1 MRRGGSG
8 LLLTIVIGC
17 ALAAACADAPPRPAA
32 AGAPVEIALPAA
44 LSPATPAEP
53 SQMPTPARARRDAA
67 VVANQACEGCH
78 EEVAR
83 EWRASLHR
91 TANTEPAYRRAFAIE
106 PMPFCRSCHAP
117 EANPAEP
124 EAEAVGALG
133 VGCVTCHVTTKDSLA
148 GPGAAPVLA
157 APWTRPGSPPAAP
170 HAVIRDERFA
180 RADACAGCHEFAFP
194 TARGLS
200 AAEMMQLTIA
210 EHRASPA
217 ADRSCAD
224 CHMPA
229 GGDGQRRRRSHEF
242 PGSRDEA
249 LVRSAVAV
257 EARRVSA
264 TRIAVTL
271 SPSNAGHAF
280 PTGDLF
286 RRLSISAEALG
297 ADEMVLGQ
305 EERFLTRHWVLRPGQ
320 VGRRLLSDDRVH
332 AAPVTV
338 ELEVGAAGEG
348 RPIAWQ
354 VTYQRVAHP
363 NGIDMSDV
371 ELEGEI
377 RVASGKLG
385 P

>member
-1 MRRGGSG
+1 
-8 LLLTIVIGC
+8 
-17 ALAAACADAPPRPAA
+17 
-32 AGAPVEIALPAA
+32 
-44 LSPATPAEP
+44 
-53 SQMPTPARARRDAA
+53 
-67 VVANQACEGCH
+67 
-78 EEVAR
+78 
-83 EWRASLHR
+83 
-91 TANTEPAYRRAFAIE
+91 
-106 PMPFCRSCHAP
+106 
-117 EANPAEP
+117 
-124 EAEAVGALG
+124 
-133 VGCVTCHVTTKDSLA
+133 
-148 GPGAAPVLA
+148 
-157 APWTRPGSPPAAP
+157 
-170 HAVIRDERFA
+170 
-180 RADACAGCHEFAFP
+180 
-194 TARGLS
+194 
-200 AAEMMQLTIA
+200 
-210 EHRASPA
+210 
-217 ADRSCAD
+217 
-224 CHMPA
+224 MPA
-229 GGDGQRRRRSHEF
+229 GGDGLRRRRSHAF

-271 SPSNAGHAF
+271 SPANAGHAF

-348 RPIAWQ
+348 RAIAWQ

-363 NGIDMSDV
+363 NGIDMSAV

>member
-1 MRRGGSG
+1 M
-8 LLLTIVIGC
+8 LVIGG
-17 ALAAACADAPPRPAA
+17 ALGAACAAAPDAPPRPAA
-32 AGAPVEIALPAA
+32 AEAPAR
-44 LSPATPAEP
+44 
-53 SQMPTPARARRDAA
+53 MPTPARARRDAA
-67 VVANQACEGCH
+67 VAANQACEGCH

-91 TANTEPAYRRAFAIE
+91 AANTEPAYRRAFAIE

-117 EANPAEP
+117 EASSTEP

-133 VGCVTCHVTTKDSLA
+133 IGCVTCHVTANDTLP

-170 HAVIRDERFA
+170 HGVIRDARFA
-180 RADACAGCHEFAFP
+180 RADACAACHEFAFP

-200 AAEMMQLTIA
+200 AAEMMQLTIT

-224 CHMPA
+224 CHMLA
-229 GGDGQRRRRSHEF
+229 SGDGRRRSHEF

-271 SPSNAGHAF
+271 SPANAGHAF

-286 RRLSISAEALG
+286 RRLSISAEARG
-297 ADEMVLGQ
+297 AGEVVLGQ
-305 EERFLTRHWVLRPGQ
+305 GERLLTRHWVFRPGQ
-320 VGRRLLSDDRVH
+320 VGRRLLSDDRVRS
-332 AAPVTV
+332 APVTV
-338 ELEVGAAGEG
+338 ELEVGPAGEG
-348 RPIAWQ
+348 RPITWR
-354 VTYQRVAHP
+354 VMYQRVAHP

-377 RVASGKLG
+377 RVASGRLG